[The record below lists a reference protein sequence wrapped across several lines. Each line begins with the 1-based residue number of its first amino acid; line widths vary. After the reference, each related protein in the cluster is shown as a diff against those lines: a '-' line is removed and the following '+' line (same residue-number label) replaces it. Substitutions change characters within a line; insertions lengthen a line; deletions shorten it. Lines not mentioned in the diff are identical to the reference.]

1 MLPGKSL
8 KQCKARW
15 LSVVGPQVKKT
26 EWTHEEGEEEK
37 SLQIEDDSSSFIPG
51 EIDPVPRPQT
61 PLGAEALE
69 FIEETTRRGYSIEEA
84 TAMYKEMA
92 GEDGVLDGELALPGS
107 EAHRPKRPAAEPDE
121 PAEPGWGSKRRRE
134 QLGGQ
139 LGGRPQTMEL
149 RMLTVKELRMR
160 AAAEG
165 ADEDAIEDARD
176 SDTPKES
183 LIELILATS
192 LPMAR

>member
-15 LSVVGPQVKKT
+15 FSVVGPRVKKT

-69 FIEETTRRGYSIEEA
+69 FIEETTQRGYSIEEA

-107 EAHRPKRPAAEPDE
+107 EAHRPKRPAAEP
-121 PAEPGWGSKRRRE
+121 AEPGWGSKKRRE

-139 LGGRPQTMEL
+139 LGGTTPAEEL

-183 LIELILATS
+183 LIELILATC